1 MFLERRRNRFRNVL
15 ARGLRMQLTVMVPAA
30 VGLLAL
36 AHPIVAIFKVG
47 KVTGDDITRLAG
59 ILRAFS
65 VGCPASLPAP
75 HERLQGDA
83 RHPHHVHRERG
94 RERGPTSSSPRCS
107 CSLGGAWRGSPSPS
121 LAYVIGAA
129 LALVVVRQRLHG
141 LNDRVLLLATARI
154 GAASALMGA
163 AVVGTSE
170 LVAAILGDQGGRPAA
185 LVQVGAA
192 VVVGVT
198 VYAIAGTWSACPRS
212 RPRSKA

>member
-1 MFLERRRNRFRNVL
+1 
-15 ARGLRMQLTVMVPAA
+15 MVPAA

-36 AHPIVAIFKVG
+36 AHPTVAIFKVG

-65 VGCPASLPAP
+65 VGLPAFSAYLLLMNACKAMRDTRITFIVNAV
-75 HERLQGDA
+75 ENASNIVLASVFLLAGWGVA
-83 RHPHHVHRERG
+83 G
-94 RERGPTSSSPRCS
+94 
-107 CSLGGAWRGSPSPS
+107 LALAFA

-141 LNDRVLLLATARI
+141 LNDRVLLSATARI
-154 GAASALMGA
+154 GVASALMGA

-198 VYAIAGTWSACPRS
+198 VYAIAGRLVGVSEITTVIEGLTRRLTR
-212 RPRSKA
+212 RPAR